1 MLLTVSPHCPPT
13 SAQAGSFL
21 PGWEIALAWN
31 FSAGVGWG
39 GECFWRQVQNLQLP
53 AFLRQIQRRRDKDCT
68 VSGGSGGGGRGGE
81 EEMAVPDKPS
91 QLGSHPRGPL
101 LWPPSL
107 LSPVPLVRTML
118 RYITGTLNPGTPGWG
133 ELLISPLT
141 LLVRRR
147 ERPTPGQALLH
158 TQGSPPRADLISKLT
173 GGPKCS
179 LGPDVSPLGSVLDS
193 QQHRH
198 LG

>member
-1 MLLTVSPHCPPT
+1 MLLTVGPNCPPT

-81 EEMAVPDKPS
+81 EEMAVPDKAS
-91 QLGSHPRGPL
+91 QPWSHPQGP
-101 LWPPSL
+101 S
-107 LSPVPLVRTML
+107 SVAT
-118 RYITGTLNPGTPGWG
+118 
-133 ELLISPLT
+133 
-141 LLVRRR
+141 
-147 ERPTPGQALLH
+147 
-158 TQGSPPRADLISKLT
+158 
-173 GGPKCS
+173 
-179 LGPDVSPLGSVLDS
+179 VSPFSCAAGEDNAKVHNRHPESWNARVGRASD
-193 QQHRH
+193 QPTHR
-198 LG
+198 